1 MRLGSFPTWSRRLAL
16 TSALACGWGSLALA
30 ADSDITPPSVTTPVL
45 DPLAPSSLLSG
56 PSLRET
62 GRVGVMPEA
71 TASADALTP
80 AETTWSKDS
89 EKSVQPV
96 AVGFADAPPPRP
108 PVGIINPMLL
118 EREVAANMSQVA
130 DCPIE
135 VARSRQ
141 ISPAQV
147 AAQPLLLRWTIE
159 PSGDARTVA
168 VVPTGS
174 TDPGVI
180 TCARAAMSQW
190 RFTPPRGGS
199 VNVERTVSFRNL

>member
-1 MRLGSFPTWSRRLAL
+1 MRLGSFATWSRGLAL
-16 TSALACGWGSLALA
+16 TSALTCGWSSLALA
-30 ADSDITPPSVTTPVL
+30 ADSDMTPPSVTTPVL
-45 DPLAPSSLLSG
+45 DPLAPSSLLAG

-71 TASADALTP
+71 TESADALTP
-80 AETTWSKDS
+80 ATTTWSKDS

-96 AVGFADAPPPRP
+96 AVGFAEAPPPRP
-108 PVGIINPMLL
+108 PVGTINPMLL
-118 EREVAANMSQVA
+118 DREVAARMSQVA

-141 ISPAQV
+141 VSVAQI

-159 PSGDARTVA
+159 PSGDARTTA

-174 TDPGVI
+174 TDPAVI
-180 TCARAAMSQW
+180 NCTRSAMSQW

-199 VNVERTVSFRNL
+199 VDVQRTVSFRSL